1 MGKQATAA
9 RKSQSGKLKPE
20 AQIKA
25 FRKAA
30 RELGC
35 DESEDRFKDA
45 LRTVGKVKGAK
56 DASSAKSRAKSPSHE
71 R

>member
-1 MGKQATAA
+1 MTK
-9 RKSQSGKLKPE
+9 RPKNKSSQVAG
-20 AQIKA
+20 

-45 LRTVGKVKGAK
+45 LRTVAKHKPQSRPQKRTSPRVQKG
-56 DASSAKSRAKSPSHE
+56 P
-71 R
+71 